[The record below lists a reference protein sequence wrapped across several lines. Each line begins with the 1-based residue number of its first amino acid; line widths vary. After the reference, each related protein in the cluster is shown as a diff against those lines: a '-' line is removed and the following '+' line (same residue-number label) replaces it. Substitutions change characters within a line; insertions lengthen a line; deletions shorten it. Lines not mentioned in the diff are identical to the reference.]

1 MVLLFFFVFFFCC
14 FFFFGGEGW
23 GGERGQGNMLIRLF
37 LSGNIGKYF
46 MGIREQNKFYGNR
59 EYGNFENYF

>member
-1 MVLLFFFVFFFCC
+1 MVLLFFCFFLL

-23 GGERGQGNMLIRLF
+23 GGGGRGQGNMLIRLF